1 MHDLDLRVTHNSNR
15 LYSNFGA
22 ASSGTYAG
30 EEDTQNNVEKT
41 TVASSAL
48 SVGDIVVVV
57 VATDSGLAG
66 FDYQNF
72 ALAVTGNVI
81 VSTPSP
87 TVSLK
92 PTSMPTPAPSTLP
105 TFPPLPAPSLLP
117 IPAPSKIPIPTP
129 SKIPTLAPTSTDTFS
144 ASTAIAIATTQ
155 STISSSESSTL
166 KNTIATTIGV
176 ASSYMKNFVVAISP
190 AQRRRRLLASYTWT
204 ASFDL
209 VAPLS
214 STTASSPSEFTETM
228 TASLETNLATNIQND
243 MGLTATVSKVSSVIA
258 TRVPSPLPS
267 KQPSVTV
274 SSPEPTQSSESSDS
288 SISVGALVGIILAGL
303 VVFLGGAAAVFK
315 LYKDQ
320 IKMDSAEG
328 MGLEDNPVPSSA
340 NSSKVLHKNSGV
352 ELMKAAKTPASRPTQ
367 KPKSIVL

>member
-1 MHDLDLRVTHNSNR
+1 VHDLDLRVTHNGNR

-41 TVASSAL
+41 TIALSAL

-57 VATDSGLAG
+57 VATDSGLAW
-66 FDYQNF
+66 FDNQNF
-72 ALAVTGNVI
+72 ALVVTGNVV

-92 PTSMPTPAPSTLP
+92 PTSM
-105 TFPPLPAPSLLP
+105 P

-144 ASTAIAIATTQ
+144 ASTAIIIATTQ

-190 AQRRRRLLASYTWT
+190 ARRRRRLLASYTWT

-214 STTASSPSEFTETM
+214 STTASSPSEFTESM
-228 TASLETNLATNIQND
+228 AASLETNLATNMQTD
-243 MGLTATVSKVSSVIA
+243 MGLTATVSEVSSVIA
-258 TRVPSPLPS
+258 TRVPSPSPS
-267 KQPSVTV
+267 KQPSVKA
-274 SSPEPTQSSESSDS
+274 SSPEPTQSNKSSDS
-288 SISVGALVGIILAGL
+288 STSVGVIVGIVLAGL
-303 VVFLGGAAAVFK
+303 VVILGGAAVVFK

-328 MGLEDNPVPSSA
+328 MGLEDNPVQPSSA

-352 ELMKAAKTPASRPTQ
+352 ELMKPAKTPASRPTQ
-367 KPKSIVL
+367 KLKSTVL